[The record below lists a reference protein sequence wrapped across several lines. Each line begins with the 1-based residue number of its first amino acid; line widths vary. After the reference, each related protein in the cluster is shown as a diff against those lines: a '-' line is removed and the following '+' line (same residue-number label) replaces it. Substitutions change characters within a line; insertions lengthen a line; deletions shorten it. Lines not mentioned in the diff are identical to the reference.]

1 MIIGHI
7 TDFHIAEPGD
17 PFDVRYAPAQ
27 YLERA
32 VAHILALAKRPDVI
46 LATGDLTETATA
58 GAYTRLRELLTPLEV
73 PVYLLPGNHDDRD
86 NLRAAFPDHAYL
98 PEEGFIQYVI
108 EDYPVRLVALDTVIA
123 GEIGGELC
131 AERLAWLEAC
141 LAEAP
146 ERPTLILMHHPP
158 FITGIEGMDR
168 NRDQMGLIGAD
179 ALGAVIARHPQVER
193 IVCGHLHRPI
203 ESRWYGTLAR
213 TASST
218 VHQFALNL
226 AAGGLTRVLEPA
238 AVDLHVWLPGQGLV
252 SHTSY
257 IGDFPL
263 ADRSAERGES

>member
-17 PFDVRYAPAQ
+17 PFDVRYAPAR

-32 VAHILALAKRPDVI
+32 VAHILALAKQPDVI
-46 LATGDLTETATA
+46 LATGDLTQTATPE
-58 GAYTRLRELLTPLEV
+58 AYQRLRELLAPLEV
-73 PVYLLPGNHDDRD
+73 PVYVLPGNHDDRD
-86 NLRAAFPDHAYL
+86 NFRAAFHDHVYL
-98 PEEGFIQYVI
+98 PKEGFIQYVI
-108 EDYPVRLVALDTVIA
+108 EDYPVRLVALDTVIE
-123 GEIGGELC
+123 GEVGGELC
-131 AERLAWLEAC
+131 AERLAWLDAR

-146 ERPTLILMHHPP
+146 EHPTLILMHHPP
-158 FITGIEGMDR
+158 FLSGIAGMDE
-168 NRDQMGLIGAD
+168 NRDGMGLIGAD
-179 ALGAVIARHPQVER
+179 AFGAIIARHPQVER

-218 VHQFALNL
+218 VHQFALDL
-226 AAGGLTRVLEPA
+226 ATGGLTRVLEPA

-252 SHTSY
+252 SHTSF